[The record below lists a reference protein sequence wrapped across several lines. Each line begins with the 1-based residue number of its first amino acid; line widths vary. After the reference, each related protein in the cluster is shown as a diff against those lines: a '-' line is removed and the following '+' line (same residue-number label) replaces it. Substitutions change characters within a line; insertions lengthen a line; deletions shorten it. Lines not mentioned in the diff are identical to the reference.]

1 MLSLILLNLIAEAV
15 IVRFYP
21 YLTHSNSME
30 QEHKAFPLAELPV
43 PSQFGAEAEARSGL
57 IGTRT
62 KNFVKLGTSSSIY
75 SETSKSPRQSEGFA
89 TAN

>member
-1 MLSLILLNLIAEAV
+1 MLSLILLLIAEAV

-43 PSQFGAEAEARSGL
+43 PSSSGPKRKRGEPS
-57 IGTRT
+57 GTRT
-62 KNFVKLGTSSSIY
+62 KNFVISARPQI
-75 SETSKSPRQSEGFA
+75 
-89 TAN
+89 N